1 MLLFVILFFTLTQ
14 VTPMPKSINA
24 TIPNVHVPHVLFLT
38 ALAKTTVCHALVP
51 HVQVVSD

>member
-51 HVQVVSD
+51 HVPVVSD